1 MKTNKKKKGNTEM
14 LRISGGKDRGSR
26 FSCST

>member
-1 MKTNKKKKGNTEM
+1 MKTNKKKKGDGVLYGICGAN
-14 LRISGGKDRGSR
+14 DRGSR